1 MTNCINKSFI
11 FSGDPLTRT
20 KSMQPKTVH
29 VVKNSVSR
37 TKSSQPRLWP
47 PQQQHQAQPQYYGF
61 DPRMP
66 PPAPRGPWLPETHQD
81 LAAAA
86 KNPGH
91 KKVSRQYSLNPV
103 YDSRIPGAGF
113 GPRNDFSKPPPTFP
127 TPHQSVAAASASS
140 AQHHLTITRNASAPE
155 QPAAAAGG
163 QPGGYPLPGGG
174 GGGTGSG
181 GCVTS
186 SGLYSASSATT
197 SHTPIDL
204 HKTMSWSSDMSGA
217 VSPLIPSSGN
227 VWDNAN
233 ATGAKDGKDARGSL
247 YYHLTNAGLSEDK
260 VMRAMRDLPNETNAE
275 VICKRIINLDKN

>member
-1 MTNCINKSFI
+1 
-11 FSGDPLTRT
+11 
-20 KSMQPKTVH
+20 MQPKTVH

-47 PQQQHQAQPQYYGF
+47 QPQWPGF

-66 PPAPRGPWLPETHQD
+66 PPPPRSPWQPETCHNQD
-81 LAAAA
+81 LTSVSGANAACS
-86 KNPGH
+86 KTGH
-91 KKVSRQYSLNPV
+91 KKVSRQFSLNPV
-103 YDSRIPGAGF
+103 YDSRIPGGF

-127 TPHQSVAAASASS
+127 TPHQTVAASASS

-155 QPAAAAGG
+155 QPAAAVAGG
-163 QPGGYPLPGGG
+163 MPERAPGGGYPGGAG
-174 GGGTGSG
+174 TGTGSG
-181 GCVTS
+181 GCAETS
-186 SGLYSASSATT
+186 SRLYSATSS

-233 ATGAKDGKDARGSL
+233 ATAKDGKDARGSL
-247 YYHLTNAGLSEDK
+247 YYHLTNAGFSEDK

>member
-1 MTNCINKSFI
+1 MRAREVHSRD
-11 FSGDPLTRT
+11 SSPGDPLTRT

-47 PQQQHQAQPQYYGF
+47 QPPQWPGF

-66 PPAPRGPWLPETHQD
+66 PPPPRSPWQPETCHNQD
-81 LAAAA
+81 LTSVSGANAACS
-86 KNPGH
+86 KTGH
-91 KKVSRQYSLNPV
+91 KKVSRQFSLNPV
-103 YDSRIPGAGF
+103 YDSRIPSGF

-127 TPHQSVAAASASS
+127 TPHQTVAAASS
-140 AQHHLTITRNASAPE
+140 AQHHHLTITRNASAPE
-155 QPAAAAGG
+155 QPAASTATVGG
-163 QPGGYPLPGGG
+163 MPERAPGVYPVKPEVHQL
-174 GGGTGSG
+174 TGS
-181 GCVTS
+181 
-186 SGLYSASSATT
+186 
-197 SHTPIDL
+197 PIDL

-233 ATGAKDGKDARGSL
+233 ATGATKDGKDARGSL
-247 YYHLTNAGLSEDK
+247 YYHLTNA
-260 VMRAMRDLPNETNAE
+260 E